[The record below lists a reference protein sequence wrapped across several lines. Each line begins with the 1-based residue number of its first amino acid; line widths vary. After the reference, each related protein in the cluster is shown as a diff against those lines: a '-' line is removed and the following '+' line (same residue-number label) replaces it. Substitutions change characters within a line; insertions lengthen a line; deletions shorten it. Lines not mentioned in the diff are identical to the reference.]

1 MASCLGSSGKTEDK
15 IVILVAGGAGYIG
28 SHTVQ
33 ALRDRGREVLVLD
46 DLSEGHADA
55 LRGAR
60 HVRGDLLDRGFVD
73 SVFAQNKISAV
84 FHFAARCYVG
94 ESVTNPGRYYRSN
107 VLGTLNM
114 LEAMVT
120 HGVKRFVFSSTC
132 ATYGEPDQI
141 PITEDVPQRP
151 VNPYGETKLVCEKML
166 RDFHRAH
173 GLSAIALRYFNAAGA
188 DPKGRLGE
196 DHDPETHLIPLV
208 IAAAMGR
215 RDAVTVFGNDY
226 PTPDGTCV
234 RDYIHI
240 VDLAEA
246 HVLGL
251 EAMEAATGPF
261 GFRAY
266 NLGNE
271 TGTSVLEVIRAVEK
285 VGNCKVPYKLGA
297 RRPGDPP
304 RLVGSS
310 AKVRAELG
318 WKPRFG
324 DIETIVA
331 TAWQWHQA
339 HPHGYGD
346 KRGVGHAR

>member
-1 MASCLGSSGKTEDK
+1 M
-15 IVILVAGGAGYIG
+15 
-28 SHTVQ
+28 
-33 ALRDRGREVLVLD
+33 
-46 DLSEGHADA
+46 
-55 LRGAR
+55 
-60 HVRGDLLDRGFVD
+60 
-73 SVFAQNKISAV
+73 
-84 FHFAARCYVG
+84 
-94 ESVTNPGRYYRSN
+94 
-107 VLGTLNM
+107 
-114 LEAMVT
+114 
-120 HGVKRFVFSSTC
+120 
-132 ATYGEPDQI
+132 
-141 PITEDVPQRP
+141 
-151 VNPYGETKLVCEKML
+151 
-166 RDFHRAH
+166 
-173 GLSAIALRYFNAAGA
+173 
-188 DPKGRLGE
+188 
-196 DHDPETHLIPLV
+196 

-246 HVLGL
+246 HVLGQRSGGRDRRL
-251 EAMEAATGPF
+251 RVPRLQPGQ
-261 GFRAY
+261 RDRS
-266 NLGNE
+266 
-271 TGTSVLEVIRAVEK
+271 SVLEVIRAVEK
-285 VGNCKVPYKLGA
+285 VGKCKVPYKLGA

-310 AKVRAELG
+310 AKIRAELG